1 MPVARFDIM
10 TRRTAEGGKDVKW
23 ALRVRCEFSAILRLK
38 IAGDGISRMTH
49 SF

>member
-23 ALRVRCEFSAILRLK
+23 ALRVRCASFAVLRLK
-38 IAGDGISRMTH
+38 IAGAGISRMTH